1 MDHRVGGWCVGFFFF
16 DASHS
21 ARPSKMSLIQADRFL
36 SGIMEEQK
44 GRRGETEKEA
54 RHWRS
59 AVF

>member
-1 MDHRVGGWCVGFFFF
+1 MVRGIFFFF

-36 SGIMEEQK
+36 LGIMEEQK

-54 RHWRS
+54 RHWRP